1 MIGEPSAASEGRIV
15 VERRG
20 ALLLVG
26 IDRTAKR
33 NGFTP
38 PMFTALAAA
47 FQRAEDE
54 EGVRVS
60 VLHAFGD
67 HFSAGLQL
75 DLFEE
80 AFRAGLPLAPP
91 QGVDPFQLRPPW
103 RAKPCVAAMQG
114 ACYTIAIEMMLAAD
128 VVVAASDCRFRQLEP
143 RRGIMANHGGAFRMI
158 ERAGWGG
165 AMRWLLTGDEFDAET
180 ALRLGFV
187 QEVVAP
193 GAQLGRAIEIAERIA
208 ECAPLALAAILAN
221 GRAFTMRGFD
231 AAVAELGPVQA
242 RLMETGDAAAGLQS
256 FRERGTARFKGR

>member
-1 MIGEPSAASEGRIV
+1 
-15 VERRG
+15 
-20 ALLLVG
+20 
-26 IDRTAKR
+26 
-33 NGFTP
+33 
-38 PMFTALAAA
+38 
-47 FQRAEDE
+47 
-54 EGVRVS
+54 
-60 VLHAFGD
+60 
-67 HFSAGLQL
+67 
-75 DLFEE
+75 
-80 AFRAGLPLAPP
+80 
-91 QGVDPFQLRPPW
+91 
-103 RAKPCVAAMQG
+103 
-114 ACYTIAIEMMLAAD
+114 
-128 VVVAASDCRFRQLEP
+128 
-143 RRGIMANHGGAFRMI
+143 MI